1 MGAYDIG
8 EYPAASGWNYVRF
21 FVPRAYAAGLRMRES
36 ASRLWRAF
44 EDAHYKA
51 QLDGPP
57 EIPMKYFTAAIEA
70 ALLTSTEQDSDTLS
84 WDAAF
89 WTTMVD
95 RSRYVMARRAGR
107 VMVSAI
113 TTR

>member
-1 MGAYDIG
+1 
-8 EYPAASGWNYVRF
+8 
-21 FVPRAYAAGLRMRES
+21 
-36 ASRLWRAF
+36 
-44 EDAHYKA
+44 
-51 QLDGPP
+51 
-57 EIPMKYFTAAIEA
+57 MKYFTAAIEA

>member
-1 MGAYDIG
+1 
-8 EYPAASGWNYVRF
+8 VRF
-21 FVPRAYAAGLRMRES
+21 FVPRAHAAGLLMAES
-36 ASRLWRAF
+36 APRLWRAF

-70 ALLTSTEQDSDTLS
+70 ALLTSAEQDSQTLS

-89 WTTMVD
+89 WNAMVE

-107 VMVSAI
+107 IMVSAI
-113 TTR
+113 TVR